1 MRRCEICGKGAQTG
15 NTIAR
20 RGMAK
25 KKGGVG
31 KKITGITRR
40 KFYPNLQRVKVRFPN
55 GTVQRVNVCASCLQA
70 GKVVKAVSFKK
81 TAAAPAALTV

>member
-1 MRRCEICGKGAQTG
+1 MRRCEICGKGALNG

-25 KKGGVG
+25 KEGGVG

-40 KFYPNLQRVKVRFPN
+40 RFYPNLQRVKARFPN
-55 GTVQRVNVCASCLQA
+55 GTVRRIRACASCLQA
-70 GKVVKAVSFKK
+70 GKVTKALPQRF
-81 TAAAPAALTV
+81 TAVVESGSKN

>member
-1 MRRCEICGKGAQTG
+1 MRRCAICGKGALTG

-40 KFYPNLQRVKVRFPN
+40 RFYPNLQKVKVCFPN
-55 GTVQRVNVCASCLQA
+55 GTVRRVRVCVSCLQA
-70 GKVVKAVSFKK
+70 GKVKKAVRLPLAVA
-81 TAAAPAALTV
+81 TAA

>member
-1 MRRCEICGKGAQTG
+1 MRRCEICGKGALTG
-15 NTIAR
+15 NSIAR

-40 KFYPNLQRVKVRFPN
+40 RFYPNLQRVKARFSN
-55 GTVQRVNVCASCLQA
+55 GMVKRIRVCASCLQA
-70 GKVVKAVSFKK
+70 GKVTKAI
-81 TAAAPAALTV
+81 

>member
-1 MRRCEICGKGAQTG
+1 MKSCFICQKRPITG
-15 NTIAR
+15 NSIAR

-40 KFYPNLQRVKVRFPN
+40 RFLPNLQRIHIILPN
-55 GTVQRVNVCASCLQA
+55 KSRRRVLVCTGCIKA
-70 GKVVKAVSFKK
+70 GRIQKA
-81 TAAAPAALTV
+81 A

>member
-1 MRRCEICGKGAQTG
+1 MRRCEICGKGALTG
-15 NTIAR
+15 NSIAR

-40 KFYPNLQRVKVRFPN
+40 RFYPNLQRVKARFSN
-55 GTVQRVNVCASCLQA
+55 GTVKRIRVCTSCLQA
-70 GKVVKAVSFKK
+70 GKVTKAV
-81 TAAAPAALTV
+81 

>member
-1 MRRCEICGKGAQTG
+1 MQTCDICGKRPISG
-15 NTIAR
+15 NSIAR

-40 KFYPNLQRVKVRFPN
+40 RYLPNLQRVKAELASGQVKRIW
-55 GTVQRVNVCASCLQA
+55 VCPACLQA
-70 GKVVKAVSFKK
+70 GKVRKASPRRAELAS
-81 TAAAPAALTV
+81 TA

>member
-1 MRRCEICGKGAQTG
+1 MQNCASCGKGPISG
-15 NTIAR
+15 NSIAR

-40 KFYPNLQRVKVRFPN
+40 RFFPNLQRVKAVIGN
-55 GTVQRVNVCASCLQA
+55 GTVRRIWVCAACLQA
-70 GKVVKAVSFKK
+70 GRVKKAVSRKLLQ
-81 TAAAPAALTV
+81 AA

>member
-1 MRRCEICGKGAQTG
+1 MRRCEICGKGALTG
-15 NTIAR
+15 NSIAR

-40 KFYPNLQRVKVRFPN
+40 RFYPNLQRVKARFPN
-55 GTVQRVNVCASCLQA
+55 GTVRRIQACASCLQA
-70 GKVVKAVSFKK
+70 GKVTKAISTKLV
-81 TAAAPAALTV
+81 A

>member
-1 MRRCEICGKGAQTG
+1 MQKCDICGKGPISG
-15 NTIAR
+15 NSIAR

-40 KFYPNLQRVKVRFPN
+40 RFLPNLQRIKAELLTGQVRRIWACS
-55 GTVQRVNVCASCLQA
+55 GCIQA
-70 GKVVKAVSFKK
+70 GNVKKAGPRKHLVQ
-81 TAAAPAALTV
+81 A

>member
-1 MRRCEICGKGAQTG
+1 MKRCGICGKGAITG

-40 KFYPNLQRVKVRFPN
+40 KFYANLQTVKALLPGGSVR
-55 GTVQRVNVCASCLQA
+55 RIKACASCLQA
-70 GKVVKAVSFKK
+70 GKVIKAPVRPRLQPQ
-81 TAAAPAALTV
+81 PA

>member
-1 MRRCEICGKGAQTG
+1 MTG
-15 NTIAR
+15 NSIAR

-40 KFYPNLQRVKVRFPN
+40 RFLPNLQRIRIAFPN
-55 GTVQRVNVCASCLQA
+55 GSVRRMLVCTGCIKAERVR
-70 GKVVKAVSFKK
+70 KA
-81 TAAAPAALTV
+81 A

>member
-1 MRRCEICGKGAQTG
+1 MQNCYICGKGPISG
-15 NTIAR
+15 NSIAR

-40 KFYPNLQRVKVRFPN
+40 RFFPNLQRVKAELTTGQVR
-55 GTVQRVNVCASCLQA
+55 RIWVCAGCIKA
-70 GKVVKAVSFKK
+70 GKVKKAGPRIQ
-81 TAAAPAALTV
+81 ATV

>member
-1 MRRCEICGKGAQTG
+1 MRRCEICGKGALTG
-15 NTIAR
+15 NSIAR

-40 KFYPNLQRVKVRFPN
+40 RFYPNLQRVKARFSN
-55 GTVQRVNVCASCLQA
+55 GRVMRIRVCASCLQA
-70 GKVVKAVSFKK
+70 GKVTKA
-81 TAAAPAALTV
+81 L

>member
-15 NTIAR
+15 NSIAR

-40 KFYPNLQRVKVRFPN
+40 RFYANLQRVKVRFPN
-55 GTVQRVNVCASCLQA
+55 GTVERIKVCTGCLSA
-70 GKVVKAVSFKK
+70 GKITKA
-81 TAAAPAALTV
+81 L

>member
-1 MRRCEICGKGAQTG
+1 MRRCEVCGKGALTG
-15 NTIAR
+15 NSIAR

-40 KFYPNLQRVKVRFPN
+40 KFYPNLQTVKAEFPN
-55 GTVQRVNVCASCLQA
+55 GTVRRIRACVSCLQA
-70 GKVVKAVSFKK
+70 GKVKK
-81 TAAAPAALTV
+81 AAPRKLLAV

>member
-1 MRRCEICGKGAQTG
+1 MQICYVCGKRPLTG
-15 NTIAR
+15 NSIAR

-40 KFYPNLQRVKVRFPN
+40 RFFPNLQRIRIVLQNTAVR
-55 GTVQRVNVCASCLQA
+55 RVLVCTGCIKA
-70 GKVVKAVSFKK
+70 GKIRKA
-81 TAAAPAALTV
+81 A

>member
-1 MRRCEICGKGAQTG
+1 MRRCEICGKGAING

-31 KKITGITRR
+31 KKITGITARR
-40 KFYPNLQRVKVRFPN
+40 FFPNLQRVKARFPD
-55 GTVQRVNVCASCLQA
+55 GTVKRINACASCLQA
-70 GKVVKAVSFKK
+70 GKVLKALPRKFL
-81 TAAAPAALTV
+81 AAAAS